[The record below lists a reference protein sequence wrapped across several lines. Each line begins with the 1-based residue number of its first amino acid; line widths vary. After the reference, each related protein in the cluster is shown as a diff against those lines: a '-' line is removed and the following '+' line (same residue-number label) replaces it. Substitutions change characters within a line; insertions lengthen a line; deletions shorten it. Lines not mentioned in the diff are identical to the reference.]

1 MNKFFLSLFLVHTIL
16 FSYTF
21 GNVSATFQQSL
32 TLHNTNNLTDA
43 LCIICIKDYSSL
55 LVPFLFVP
63 LDETIRDRVPK
74 LELLKSLSSLEFEH
88 FLILAASTSL
98 ITSYYNVSVA
108 RTITQSFVT
117 TSVITG
123 LVKFIVG
130 RARPYVNIGALA
142 FSPFSISKTFQSFP
156 SGHASLSWAIF
167 TPIAQNFGFHWYF
180 IPVIFSVQRL
190 WSDEHWL
197 SDIIFGSVLG
207 WQVANR
213 TREEK

>member
-1 MNKFFLSLFLVHTIL
+1 MNKLFFLLLFLVPTIL
-16 FSYTF
+16 FSCTSGNFSTTF
-21 GNVSATFQQSL
+21 RQTL
-32 TLHNTNNLTDA
+32 TLHNTKNLTDA
-43 LCIICIKDYSSL
+43 LCIKDYSSL

-63 LDETIRDRVPK
+63 LDEAIRDQVPK

-98 ITSYYNVSVA
+98 ITSYYNASVA

-123 LVKFIVG
+123 LAKFIVG

-142 FSPFSISKTFQSFP
+142 FSPFSISKPFQSFP
-156 SGHASLSWAIF
+156 SGHASLSWAVF

-197 SDIIFGSVLG
+197 SDVIFGSVLG
-207 WQVANR
+207 WHIANR